1 MKRKIASFTGGRPI
15 FTGSPAIV
23 PGGFNLDVVNQRFPP
38 GMIIPGG
45 SLAIY
50 DEVKRTVQ
58 IVKTA
63 SVVEVN
69 SENAKE
75 VTLKVDEFYAP
86 IFAVGDKVAKDDAVT
101 FGAFADAVQI
111 TAISQTDNSCVIT
124 LSKAISDL
132 KAGDVIVEVVK
143 DKESDVAVRVG
154 PANAL
159 TLADVEVS
167 EFETGVDVT
176 ADTMQ
181 YALFERRVPVI
192 PESQKNGNHL
202 DANPNVKLS
211 QSY

>member
-23 PGGFNLDVVNQRFPP
+23 PGGFNLDVVKQKFPP

-50 DEVKRTVQ
+50 DEVKRTVW

-86 IFAVGDKVAKDDAVT
+86 IFAVGDKVAKGGAISGT
-101 FGAFADAVQI
+101 FANAAQI

-124 LSKAISDL
+124 LSKAISGL
-132 KAGDVIVEVVK
+132 TAGDVIVEVVK
-143 DKESDVAVRVG
+143 DASDNAAEIG
-154 PANAL
+154 KANAL

-192 PESQKNGNHL
+192 PESQKDGNFL
-202 DANPNVKLS
+202 QANPHVKLT

>member
-23 PGGFNLDVVNQRFPP
+23 PGGFNIDVVKQRFTP

-75 VTLKVDEFYAP
+75 ITLKVDEFYSP
-86 IFAVGDKVAKDDAVT
+86 IFVVGDMVVKESSASGSFVDA
-101 FGAFADAVQI
+101 AQI

-124 LSKAISDL
+124 LSKEISGL
-132 KAGDVIVEVVK
+132 TAGDVIFEVVK
-143 DKESDVAVRVG
+143 EEGHFADRG
-154 PANAL
+154 QANAL

-192 PESQKNGNHL
+192 PEYHKNGNL
-202 DANPNVKLS
+202 LAANPNVKLT

>member
-23 PGGFNLDVVNQRFPP
+23 PGGFNLDVVKQRFTP

-75 VTLKVDEFYAP
+75 ITLKVDEFYSP
-86 IFAVGDKVAKDDAVT
+86 IFVVGDMVVKESATSGTFVDA
-101 FGAFADAVQI
+101 AQI

-124 LSKAISDL
+124 LSKDIPGL
-132 KAGDVIVEVVK
+132 KAGDVIFEVVK
-143 DKESDVAVRVG
+143 EEGYFADRG
-154 PANAL
+154 QANAL

-192 PESQKNGNHL
+192 PEYHKNGNL
-202 DANPNVKLS
+202 LAANPNVKLT

>member
-23 PGGFNLDVVNQRFPP
+23 PGGFNLDVVKQRFTP

-75 VTLKVDEFYAP
+75 VTLKVDEFYSP
-86 IFAVGDKVAKDDAVT
+86 IFVVGDMVVKESSASGSFVDA
-101 FGAFADAVQI
+101 AQI

-124 LSKAISDL
+124 LSKEISGL
-132 KAGDVIVEVVK
+132 TAGDVIFEVVK
-143 DKESDVAVRVG
+143 EEGHFADRG
-154 PANAL
+154 QANAL

-192 PESQKNGNHL
+192 PEYHKNGNL
-202 DANPNVKLS
+202 LAANPNVKLT

>member
-1 MKRKIASFTGGRPI
+1 M
-15 FTGSPAIV
+15 
-23 PGGFNLDVVNQRFPP
+23 
-38 GMIIPGG
+38 
-45 SLAIY
+45 
-50 DEVKRTVQ
+50 
-58 IVKTA
+58 
-63 SVVEVN
+63 EVN

-86 IFAVGDKVAKDDAVT
+86 IFAVGDKVAKGGAISGT
-101 FGAFADAVQI
+101 FANAAQI

-124 LSKAISDL
+124 LSKAISGL
-132 KAGDVIVEVVK
+132 TAGDVIVEVVK
-143 DKESDVAVRVG
+143 DASDNAAEIG
-154 PANAL
+154 KANAL

-192 PESQKNGNHL
+192 PESQKDGNFL
-202 DANPNVKLS
+202 QANPHVKLT

>member
-1 MKRKIASFTGGRPI
+1 MKRKIASFTGRRPI

-23 PGGFNLDVVNQRFPP
+23 PGGFNLDVVNQKFTP

-75 VTLKVDEFYAP
+75 ITLKVDEFYSP
-86 IFAVGDKVAKDDAVT
+86 IFVVGDMVVKESSASGSFVDA
-101 FGAFADAVQI
+101 AQI

-124 LSKAISDL
+124 LSKEISGL
-132 KAGDVIVEVVK
+132 TAGDVIFEVVK
-143 DKESDVAVRVG
+143 DADHFAERG
-154 PANAL
+154 QANAL

-192 PESQKNGNHL
+192 PEYHKNGNL
-202 DANPNVKLS
+202 LAANPNVKLT

>member
-86 IFAVGDKVAKDDAVT
+86 IFAVGDKVAKDDDISGT
-101 FGAFADAVQI
+101 FANAAQI
-111 TAISQTDNSCVIT
+111 TAISQTDNNCVIT
-124 LSKAISDL
+124 LSKAISGL
-132 KAGDVIVEVVK
+132 TVGDVIVEVVK
-143 DKESDVAVRVG
+143 DGIGDDIAEIGK
-154 PANAL
+154 ANAL

-192 PESQKNGNHL
+192 PKFQKDGNHL
-202 DANPNVKLS
+202 MANPNVKLT

>member
-23 PGGFNLDVVNQRFPP
+23 PGGFNLDVVKQRFTP

-86 IFAVGDKVAKDDAVT
+86 IFAVGDSVAIGNGVY
-101 FGAFADAVQI
+101 GIFADAAQI

-124 LSKAISDL
+124 LSKDIPGL
-132 KAGDVIVEVVK
+132 TAGDAIIEVVK
-143 DKESDVAVRVG
+143 DKESDRAVLIG
-154 PANAL
+154 AANAI

-192 PESQKNGNHL
+192 PEDQKNGNL
-202 DANPNVKLS
+202 LKANPHVKLT